1 MDAKLIALRLFLD
14 SMGISAKIATVEDRK
29 RVQKAVY
36 LAQVAGADLGYRF
49 SWYLMGP
56 YSPSLT
62 EDYYAMDEKAD
73 ELRAETQGR
82 KLHDV
87 YQSLLTDVRNDI
99 QQPADVN
106 LAYEQWLELLAS
118 YHYLRRVSR
127 LSHEAASTQLEKQRS
142 QLFPWLSRAVEAIER
157 SPKLRIP
164 A

>member
-14 SMGISAKIATVEDRK
+14 SMDIPATIDTVDDRK

-73 ELRAETQGR
+73 ELKAATKGR
-82 KLHDV
+82 KLHEA
-87 YQSLLTDVRNDI
+87 YQSVLSDVRRDI
-99 QQPADVN
+99 RKPDDVMLAD
-106 LAYEQWLELLAS
+106 EQWLELLAS

-127 LSHEAASTQLEKQRS
+127 LSHNDAADQIAKQKSHLHSYLSQAVKVIEASHR
-142 QLFPWLSRAVEAIER
+142 
-157 SPKLRIP
+157 LRIS